1 MLLENREADCI
12 QGRCSLVGG
21 SDATDGRGTLLSRQ
35 AKPGR
40 CRAGALLAVEALL
53 ALAGALLAALTTTA
67 PGCPKMQNFLPLC
80 GLCII

>member
-1 MLLENREADCI
+1 MLLENREADYI

-35 AKPGR
+35 RWQAKPGR
-40 CRAGALLAVEALL
+40 CRAGALLAVVALL

-67 PGCPKMQNFLPLC
+67 PGCPKMQNFLPPRT
-80 GLCII
+80 